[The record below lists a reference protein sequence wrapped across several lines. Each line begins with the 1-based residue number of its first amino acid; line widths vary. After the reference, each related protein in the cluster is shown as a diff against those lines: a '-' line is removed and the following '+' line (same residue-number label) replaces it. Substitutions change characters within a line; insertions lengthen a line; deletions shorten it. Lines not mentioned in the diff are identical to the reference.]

1 MDAPRRSALLLVV
14 AVLLGGCAPGSG
26 PGSAPPDP
34 ARESPSTV
42 PSGTA
47 PSGTPSSGAA
57 PSGAAAA
64 GDPPAGGT
72 APTAPADGPAP
83 SRPPDLDD
91 PASLAV
97 VVNKRR
103 PLSPPHWAPPVL
115 EDVEGHRLRPEAAA
129 AARGMLAAARA
140 DGVPIRIVSGYRSW
154 AEQSQTYAGWVAQK
168 GAGAADAVSARP
180 GHSEHQT
187 GLAVDVGEGGGCD
200 LQVCFAGTSAAAWV
214 AEHGPEHGFVVRYP
228 WGEEATTGYWYEPW
242 HLRYLGPGR
251 AQEFV
256 RSGAATLEEFSGLG
270 PAPDYG
276 TPAPR

>member
-1 MDAPRRSALLLVV
+1 MGASRRGALVLVA
-14 AVLLGGCAPGSG
+14 AVLLGGCATGSG
-26 PGSAPPDP
+26 PAPTSPDR
-34 ARESPSTV
+34 ARESVSP
-42 PSGTA
+42 A
-47 PSGTPSSGAA
+47 PT
-57 PSGAAAA
+57 
-64 GDPPAGGT
+64 GGT
-72 APTAPADGPAP
+72 APTGGAAPTAPVDRSAPAA
-83 SRPPDLDD
+83 PPDLDD

-103 PLSPPHWAPPVL
+103 PLSPPDWAPPVL

-129 AARGMLAAARA
+129 AARGMLASARA
-140 DGVPIRIVSGYRSW
+140 DGVRIRIVSGYRSW
-154 AEQSQTYAGWVAQK
+154 AEQSQTHAGWVAQK
-168 GAGAADAVSARP
+168 GAAAADAVSARP

-200 LQVCFAGTSAAAWV
+200 LQVCFAGTAAAAWV

-228 WGEEATTGYWYEPW
+228 RGEEATTGYWYEPW

-251 AQEFV
+251 AREFV
-256 RSGAATLEEFSGLG
+256 RSGATTLEEFSGLG

>member
-14 AVLLGGCAPGSG
+14 AVLLGGCAPSSG
-26 PGSAPPDP
+26 PAPDP
-34 ARESPSTV
+34 ARESPSTA

-47 PSGTPSSGAA
+47 PSGTSSSGAA
-57 PSGAAAA
+57 SSGPAAA
-64 GDPPAGGT
+64 GDPPAGRT
-72 APTAPADGPAP
+72 APPADRPAP

-103 PLSPPHWAPPVL
+103 PLSPPDWAPPVL

-129 AARGMLAAARA
+129 AARGMLAAART
-140 DGVPIRIVSGYRSW
+140 DGVRIRIVSGYRSW

-200 LQVCFAGTSAAAWV
+200 LQVCFAGTDAAAWV

-228 WGEEATTGYWYEPW
+228 RGEEATTGYWYEPW

-251 AQEFV
+251 AHEFV

-276 TPAPR
+276 SPAPH

>member
-1 MDAPRRSALLLVV
+1 MDAPRRSALLVV
-14 AVLLGGCAPGSG
+14 AVLLGGCAPDSG
-26 PGSAPPDP
+26 PPDP
-34 ARESPSTV
+34 ARESPSAEL
-42 PSGTA
+42 SGTA
-47 PSGTPSSGAA
+47 ASETASSGTAV
-57 PSGAAAA
+57 
-64 GDPPAGGT
+64 AGGT
-72 APTAPADGPAP
+72 APPAPADLDGP
-83 SRPPDLDD
+83 SRPADLAD

-103 PLSPPHWAPPVL
+103 PLSPPDWAPPVL

-140 DGVPIRIVSGYRSW
+140 DGVRIRIVSGYRSW

-228 WGEEATTGYWYEPW
+228 WGEEAFTGYWYEPW